1 MTSEEVTVKKVILLL
16 ILAGITFLGC
26 NDNSDNTISSPTEAD
41 KLINPQQS
49 IYQHLFASKLI
60 DGEIGGKLELDETFI
75 NGEGREINVYARL
88 RVLEDSYKG
97 TINIS
102 MLANDEDV
110 SIQLFPE
117 MNFNRAVRLDLIYTG
132 IDLKALGYTTTGN
145 VDFAYFADNGDVE
158 LIESDFSHVNIQQ
171 NQISVRNAKLS
182 HFSRYGWLR

>member
-1 MTSEEVTVKKVILLL
+1 MKKTFLLL
-16 ILAGITFLGC
+16 IIVGITFLSC
-26 NDNSDNTISSPTEAD
+26 SDNLDNTIVISPTEAD
-41 KLINPQQS
+41 KLINPNPS

-60 DGEIGGKLELDETFI
+60 DGEIGGELVLDETFI

-88 RVLEDSYKG
+88 RVLERSYKG

-171 NQISVRNAKLS
+171 NQISVRNAKLL
-182 HFSRYGWLR
+182 HFSRYGFIR